1 MKEVEFWKGTIKI
14 VGIEDENN
22 LILRIDSTGIDLE
35 RLENLIKNMKEG
47 LRATTVLSLIGE
59 LERFKLDL
67 ILMLNEMEREEG
79 GKP

>member
-35 RLENLIKNMKEG
+35 RLENLIKNMKEEW
-47 LRATTVLSLIGE
+47 RATAVLSLIGE

>member
-47 LRATTVLSLIGE
+47 WRATTVLSLIGE